1 MPKSS
6 PPASPSDPAR
16 PLSGAQPTHEP
27 PLSSTA
33 PSTRPLKMALARQ
46 QTQTQELALLGL
58 MLALTL
64 ALSVV
69 DQSLP
74 RIPLPVPYHYG
85 LANIPIL
92 FTLYAVPSLS
102 FSKFLRRRAVG
113 QALILTAAKV
123 FFALAT
129 RGPLAGLVSLA
140 GSLGAI
146 LTLVLF
152 LLIFGPSKAFAAAS
166 VSAALAHNFCQG
178 GIALVILGVSSLHAF
193 QVYSYLIPLMIVAGF
208 FTGLMS
214 AGLASILIQIGR
226 LSFPVLK
233 KVAIQANTLPA
244 DVSPAADSP
253 EETFPAKDFAAE
265 DLSTGNFPTTTS
277 PAKSHRHFIQLLM
290 LVLILF
296 ATGLTYLY
304 GRRGQLLASQRPHLT
319 ALPLQQSYFDTVT
332 AIMVD
337 PDQLSAKEAI
347 LAKANE
353 VFSPIDKEFSPYRA
367 LTDQEKTQL
376 QARAREAQS
385 FLRSQEAQSSP
396 HSQEPQGAPIEVD
409 SLAALNYLAES
420 SYTEFILPEEMGKLM
435 TLALDLQKESREYFS
450 PCLGKAI
457 AYWAQAAK
465 EGRVP
470 SREDLKAL
478 LPVCDVSRVTL
489 SRMPTGTYRLSS
501 LPGLRWDLGGI
512 AKGWA
517 AERLAEA
524 YRTEQRLGVLINAG
538 GNVVA
543 VGRANHQAFRVA
555 PFDPRPAATD
565 LDPTLPPPAQKE
577 ALPNIHIEEG
587 AVVTSGAYQRPL
599 KIQNQVFG
607 HILDP
612 HSLWP
617 ASEVLQVTV
626 VAKDSALADFWSTTL
641 FAAPVE
647 EARKMIET
655 YHLATIL
662 VHLDGRVE
670 VSPAMAPYLAP

>member
-6 PPASPSDPAR
+6 PTASSI
-16 PLSGAQPTHEP
+16 Q
-27 PLSSTA
+27 SSHT
-33 PSTRPLKMALARQ
+33 LKTALARQ
-46 QTQTQELALLGL
+46 QAQTQELALLGL

-74 RIPLPVPYHYG
+74 RIPLPIPYHYG

-92 FTLYAVPSLS
+92 FTLYAVPALS
-102 FSKFLRRRAVG
+102 FSKSLRRRAIG
-113 QALILTAAKV
+113 QALVLTAAKV
-123 FFALAT
+123 FFAFAT

-152 LLIFGPSKAFAAAS
+152 LLIFGPSRAFAAAS

-178 GIALVILGVSSLHAF
+178 GIALVVLGVSSLHAF
-193 QVYSYLIPLMIVAGF
+193 QVYAYLIPIMIVAGF

-226 LSFPVLK
+226 LTFPIFK
-233 KVAIQANTLPA
+233 KVAIQENALPA
-244 DVSPAADSP
+244 DDSPADDSPAADSP

-265 DLSTGNFPTTTS
+265 DLSAGNFPTTTF
-277 PAKSHRHFIQLLM
+277 PAKSYRHLIQLLM
-290 LVLILF
+290 LVLILL

-332 AIMVD
+332 VIMVD

-353 VFSPIDKEFSPYRA
+353 IFSPIDKEFSPYRA
-367 LTDQEKTQL
+367 LTDQEKAQL

-385 FLRSQEAQSSP
+385 SLRSQEAQSSP
-396 HSQEPQGAPIEVD
+396 SYQEVQSSPQSQEPQGAPIEVD
-409 SLAALNYLAES
+409 SLAALNYLAEN

-457 AYWAQAAK
+457 AYWSQAAK

-470 SREDLKAL
+470 SQTELKAL
-478 LPVCDVSRVTL
+478 LPVCDVSQVTL
-489 SRMPTGTYRLSS
+489 SQLPTGTYRLSS

-517 AERLAEA
+517 VERLAEA
-524 YRTEQRLGVLINAG
+524 YRAEQRFGILINAG

-543 VGRANHQAFRVA
+543 VARANHQPFQVA
-555 PFDPRPAATD
+555 PFDPRPGARNV
-565 LDPTLPPPAQKE
+565 DPTLLPPSNKDPI
-577 ALPNIHIEEG
+577 PNIYIEEG

-599 KIQNQVFG
+599 KIQDQVFG

-647 EARKMIET
+647 EARKLIAA
-655 YHLATIL
+655 HQLATIV

-670 VSPAMAPYLAP
+670 ISPAMAPYLAP

>member
-92 FTLYAVPSLS
+92 FTLYAVPSIS

-152 LLIFGPSKAFAAAS
+152 LLILGPSKAFAAAS

-193 QVYSYLIPLMIVAGF
+193 QVYSYLIPLMIVTGF

-233 KVAIQANTLPA
+233 KVAIQANT
-244 DVSPAADSP
+244 
-253 EETFPAKDFAAE
+253 
-265 DLSTGNFPTTTS
+265 S

-290 LVLILF
+290 LVLILL

-457 AYWAQAAK
+457 AYWSQAAK

-470 SREDLKAL
+470 TRADLKAL

-524 YRTEQRLGVLINAG
+524 YRADQRSGILINAG

-543 VGRANHQAFRVA
+543 VARANHQPFQVA
-555 PFDPRPAATD
+555 PFDPRPGARSV
-565 LDPTLPPPAQKE
+565 DPTLPPPSNKDPI
-577 ALPNIHIEEG
+577 PNIHIEEG

-647 EARKMIET
+647 EARKLIT
-655 YHLATIL
+655 AHQLATIV

>member
-6 PPASPSDPAR
+6 QPSPV
-16 PLSGAQPTHEP
+16 
-27 PLSSTA
+27 
-33 PSTRPLKMALARQ
+33 LKGALARQ
-46 QTQTQELALLGL
+46 QAQTQELALLGL

-74 RIPLPVPYHYG
+74 RIPLPFPYHYG

-92 FTLYAVPSLS
+92 FTLYALPSP
-102 FSKFLRRRAVG
+102 SKFLRRRVMG
-113 QALILTAAKV
+113 QALVLTAAKV
-123 FFALAT
+123 FFAFAT
-129 RGPLAGLVSLA
+129 RGPLAGLVSLV

-146 LTLVLF
+146 LTLLLF
-152 LLIFGPSKAFAAAS
+152 LVIFGPRKGFAAAS
-166 VSAALAHNFCQG
+166 VSAALAHNFGQG
-178 GIALVILGVSSLHAF
+178 GIALFILGVGPFRSL
-193 QVYSYLIPLMIVAGF
+193 QVYSYFIPLMIVTGF
-208 FTGLMS
+208 ITGLMS

-226 LSFPVLK
+226 LTFPILK
-233 KVAIQANTLPA
+233 K
-244 DVSPAADSP
+244 
-253 EETFPAKDFAAE
+253 ETFLGDGPSSKPFSS
-265 DLSTGNFPTTTS
+265 LQS
-277 PAKSHRHFIQLLM
+277 PSGPRPSRPETHRHLVQVLM
-290 LVLILF
+290 LVLVFL
-296 ATGLTYLY
+296 ATGVTYVY
-304 GRRGQLLASQRPHLT
+304 GRRSQLLASQRPQLV
-319 ALPLQQSYFDTVT
+319 ALPLTKTYFDTVT
-332 AIMVD
+332 VIMVD
-337 PDQLSAKEAI
+337 PDQSAEKEAI
-347 LAKANE
+347 LAKADE
-353 VFSPIDKEFSPYRA
+353 VFSPVDKQFSPYRA
-367 LTDQEKTQL
+367 LTDQEKSQL
-376 QARAREAQS
+376 QARAREVQS
-385 FLRSQEAQSSP
+385 YP
-396 HSQEPQGAPIEVD
+396 HAQEPHGAPIEVD
-409 SLAALNYLAES
+409 SLAALNYLAEN

-478 LPVCDVSRVTL
+478 LPACDVSRVTL

-670 VSPAMAPYLAP
+670 VSSAMAPYLAP

>member
-6 PPASPSDPAR
+6 PSASSSNPAR
-16 PLSGAQPTHEP
+16 PLPGAQPTHEP

-92 FTLYAVPSLS
+92 FTLYAVPSFS

-113 QALILTAAKV
+113 QALFLTAAKV

-178 GIALVILGVSSLHAF
+178 GIALVILGVNSLHAF

-214 AGLASILIQIGR
+214 AGLTSILIQIGR
-226 LSFPVLK
+226 LSFPILK

-244 DVSPAADSP
+244 
-253 EETFPAKDFAAE
+253 
-265 DLSTGNFPTTTS
+265 
-277 PAKSHRHFIQLLM
+277 KSHRHLIQLLI
-290 LVLILF
+290 LVLILL

-332 AIMVD
+332 VIMVD

-347 LAKANE
+347 LAQANE

-367 LTDQEKTQL
+367 LTDQEKAQL
-376 QARAREAQS
+376 QARAREAES

-470 SREDLKAL
+470 TRADLKAL
-478 LPVCDVSRVTL
+478 LPACDVSQVTL
-489 SRMPTGTYRLSS
+489 SQMPTGTYRLSS

-517 AERLAEA
+517 VESLAEA
-524 YRTEQRLGVLINAG
+524 YRAEKRSGILINSG

-543 VGRANHQAFRVA
+543 IARANHQPFQVA
-555 PFDPRPAATD
+555 PFDPRPGARSVN
-565 LDPTLPPPAQKE
+565 PTLAPPSHKDPI
-577 ALPNIHIEEG
+577 PIIHIEEG

-599 KIQNQVFG
+599 EIKDQVFG

-647 EARKMIET
+647 EAREMIAA
-655 YHLATIL
+655 HQLATIV

-670 VSPAMAPYLAP
+670 VSPAMSSYLAP